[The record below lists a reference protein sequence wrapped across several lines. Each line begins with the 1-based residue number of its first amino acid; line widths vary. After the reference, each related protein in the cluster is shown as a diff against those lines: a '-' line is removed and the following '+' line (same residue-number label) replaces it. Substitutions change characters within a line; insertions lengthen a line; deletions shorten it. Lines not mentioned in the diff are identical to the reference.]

1 MFVKKPKNS
10 GWMLAEMIVAM
21 TVLGM
26 VLVGLALSL
35 NGFTRF
41 NHYQLVRQR
50 CIASAQAQL
59 DSLAA
64 TGEPIGESEFKRL
77 WPKLTCT
84 IEETSGIGQWEG
96 TKLVRVTT
104 IGPSTN
110 NKAKITLSRYI
121 ISRPDAVA
129 KAEQN
134 FSIEGGL

>member
-1 MFVKKPKNS
+1 MFVKNPKNS

-26 VLVGLALSL
+26 VLVGLALTL

-59 DSLAA
+59 DSLTA
-64 TGEPIGESEFKRL
+64 TGEPIDESEFTRL

-84 IEETSGIGQWEG
+84 IEETSGTGQWEG

-104 IGPSTN
+104 SGQSTN

-121 ISRPDAVA
+121 TLKSDTVA

-134 FSIEGGL
+134 FSIKGGL